1 MISRLDRKKIVAA
14 ARRYGAATVLLFG
27 SSARRGHGGRDIDLA
42 VTGVAAED
50 FFKFYGELLLEL
62 SQPVDVVLLRGRS
75 KFASLI
81 RREGIRL
88 YGRPARKG

>member
-1 MISRLDRKKIVAA
+1 MLSRADRTKIIAA
-14 ARRYGAATVLLFG
+14 ARRYGVETVLLFG
-27 SSARRGHGGRDIDLA
+27 SGARRRGTGRDIDLA
-42 VTGVAAED
+42 VAGVAAED
-50 FFKFYGELLLEL
+50 FFKFYGELLLQL

-75 KFASLI
+75 KFATLI